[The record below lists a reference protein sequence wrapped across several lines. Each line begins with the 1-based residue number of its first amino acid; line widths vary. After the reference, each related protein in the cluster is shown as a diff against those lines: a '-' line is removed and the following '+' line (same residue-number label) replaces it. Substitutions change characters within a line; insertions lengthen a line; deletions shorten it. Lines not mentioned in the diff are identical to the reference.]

1 MKNYF
6 FFIILMTIVFGTYS
20 WTMSASRE
28 INVVALG
35 DSITYGTGDSKKMGY
50 VERVKTQ
57 LEEKEGLPVFVKNYG
72 VPRLTSE
79 NILEKLEDATIL
91 EEIKKA
97 NYIFLYIG
105 TNDFRKWIKPTGD
118 KLTWHNMMK
127 GKIIFSANLQ
137 KIVEKVRNENKLAQI
152 YVMGLYHPYTEFD
165 NQQEILNII
174 ELWNHEMVNV
184 THKFEESYFV
194 PTLDVF
200 LNKPKMEYFQD
211 KIHPNSDGYQA
222 IADRVMERII
232 DIEKNKHSS

>member
-50 VERVKTQ
+50 IERVRTQ

-79 NILEKLEDATIL
+79 NILEKLKDNTVQ
-91 EEIKKA
+91 EEIKRA

-118 KLTWHNMMK
+118 KLIAKNMMK
-127 GKIIFSANLQ
+127 GKTIFSQNLK
-137 KIVEKVRNENKLAQI
+137 KILGKLRSENSLAEI
-152 YVMGLYHPYTEFD
+152 YVFGLYHPYTEFE
-165 NQQEILNII
+165 NQHEILDVI
-174 ELWNHEMVNV
+174 ELWNHEMVN
-184 THKFEESYFV
+184 TSNNFEDTYFI
-194 PTLDVF
+194 PTLDLF
-200 LNKPKMEYFQD
+200 LNKPKKEYFQD
-211 KIHPNSDGYQA
+211 KLHPNSEGYQS
-222 IADRVMERII
+222 IADRAMERII
-232 DIEKNKHSS
+232 EIEKNKHFS